1 MLSGLKWRMSPVT
14 PISFLDHI
22 IRRLGLKSYAHWE
35 FLRSCE
41 NLLLSVVSGERE
53 REREC
58 TLIPRFGFNF
68 FKHLKIKFLP
78 LQIQDSHCICR
89 LYWPLQQC
97 STLFIDL
104 SRATPLNTR
113 ASSLVCSK
121 SARYC
126 NLIILNGSE
135 NEASL

>member
-53 REREC
+53 RESHFDSK
-58 TLIPRFGFNF
+58 IGFLF
-68 FKHLKIKFLP
+68 LQASKIKFLS

-121 SARYC
+121 STRYC
-126 NLIILNGSE
+126 NLIILNGNE